1 MNVSPITLDGMRERT
16 IVVNGMSKTY
26 SVTGWRGGYII
37 APPGISGAIRKMHD
51 FMTVGA
57 PAPLQ
62 EAGAM
67 ALGLADSY
75 YEELASHYLVRRNRL
90 LAMLRNAGFAAFVPR
105 GAYYIMC
112 DVGNFLKAGGF
123 THDIEFCRFLVKEVG
138 VAAVPGSSFFG
149 DPAAGRD
156 IIRFTFCKKEST
168 LAAAE
173 ERLTRLT
180 NLLPGAE
187 SKSHVGI

>member
-1 MNVSPITLDGMRERT
+1 
-16 IVVNGMSKTY
+16 
-26 SVTGWRGGYII
+26 
-37 APPGISGAIRKMHD
+37 
-51 FMTVGA
+51 
-57 PAPLQ
+57 
-62 EAGAM
+62 
-67 ALGLADSY
+67 
-75 YEELASHYLVRRNRL
+75 
-90 LAMLRNAGFAAFVPR
+90 
-105 GAYYIMC
+105 MC

-123 THDIEFCRFLVKEVG
+123 ANDIEFCRFMVKDVG

-173 ERLTRLT
+173 VRLAQLT